1 MILLCS
7 WLNEEGLMAARSSNG
22 NGNTQDIGKRMK
34 KKKGLFKRMFSG
46 DE

>member
-7 WLNEEGLMAARSSNG
+7 WLNEEGLIKGDGVNG
-22 NGNTQDIGKRMK
+22 TTQDIGKRMK

-46 DE
+46 E